1 MSRFM
6 KDVAFS
12 AKLLQQLK
20 YLNKCFKQSNHP
32 PSSNYMFKVNNRNS
46 CFGVSIVNF
55 EQVNDDWV
63 EIHVAV
69 LSTTS
74 CAKSFNQK
82 RPLPKPEKLYS
93 QHTVWSVILGFLCRL
108 STEFSS
114 WESFEQYVLVLLH
127 SQFIKRVYPVNL
139 VKTWS
144 KYLFLKCFY
153 SCVNVCETR
162 RKSLLIRKTHHIH
175 T

>member
-1 MSRFM
+1 MLPLFSWQTEVWPWNNIISKWPSYHHKELRIRSILYLLPSSIKVRATAIVANSIQIFTIFNIGTWDIMSRFM
-6 KDVAFS
+6 KDVAFNV
-12 AKLLQQLK
+12 KLLQQLK

-32 PSSNYMFKVNNRNS
+32 PAGNFMFKVNNRNS

-82 RPLPKPEKLYS
+82 RPLPKLEKLYS
-93 QHTVWSVILGFLCRL
+93 
-108 STEFSS
+108 
-114 WESFEQYVLVLLH
+114 
-127 SQFIKRVYPVNL
+127 
-139 VKTWS
+139 
-144 KYLFLKCFY
+144 
-153 SCVNVCETR
+153 
-162 RKSLLIRKTHHIH
+162 
-175 T
+175 